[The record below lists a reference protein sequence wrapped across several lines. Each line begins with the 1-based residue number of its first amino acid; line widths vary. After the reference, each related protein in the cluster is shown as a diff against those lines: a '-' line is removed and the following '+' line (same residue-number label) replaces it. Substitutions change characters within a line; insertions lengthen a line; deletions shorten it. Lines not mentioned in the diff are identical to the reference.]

1 MPLTVVEMTDTT
13 TVAVLGT
20 GIMGAGMARNL
31 LRAGLDVRV
40 WNRSRN
46 RAVPLADDG
55 AVLSDSAANAVDGAD
70 VVITMLADGDSVR
83 EVITSAAGSVRP
95 GTVWAQMSTV
105 GLAATVELAELAA
118 EHDLVFVD
126 APVLGTRAPAESG
139 QLTVLAAG
147 PDSARDAL
155 APVFDAVG
163 SRTVWLD
170 GVDGATRLKL
180 VLNSWVL
187 ALTGGIAESVGL
199 AEGLG
204 VDPHRIAELVAGGPL
219 DCGYLHVKSRAIL
232 ERDFTPSFATRHAEK
247 DAGLIVAAARD
258 AGVRVDLA
266 EAGRERFRRAAELGH
281 GDDDMAASYFA
292 SRS

>member
-1 MPLTVVEMTDTT
+1 MAAKT

-31 LRAGLDVRV
+31 LRAGLGVRA
-40 WNRSRN
+40 WNRSRDK
-46 RAVPLADDG
+46 AEPLGDEG
-55 AVLSDSAANAVDGAD
+55 AQVGDSAADAVEGAD
-70 VVITMLADGDSVR
+70 VVITMLADGASVR
-83 EVITSAAGSVRP
+83 EVISAAAGSARP
-95 GTVWAQMSTV
+95 AAVWAQMSTV
-105 GLAATVELAELAA
+105 GLDATVELAQLAT

-147 PDSARDAL
+147 PDSARDTL

-163 SRTVWLD
+163 SKTVWLEGAD
-170 GVDGATRLKL
+170 GVVDGATRLKV

-187 ALTGGIAESVGL
+187 ALTNAVAESVAL

-204 VDPHRIAELVAGGPL
+204 VDPARIGELVEGGPL
-219 DCGYLHVKSRAIL
+219 DCGYLHLKSKVIRSG
-232 ERDFTPSFATRHAEK
+232 DYTPSFATRHAEK
-247 DAGLIVAAARD
+247 DAGLVVAAARE

-266 EAGRERFRRAAELGH
+266 EAGRERLRRAVQAGH

-292 SRS
+292 SHA